1 MRATQTPAAPSI
13 FGAAFGATGFGAAAA
28 AAGGFDPSKFA
39 SAAPAAKAEDG
50 DEGEG
55 EGDEDVEAECK
66 AEFKPVVKL
75 EIIEG
80 AEATTTGEEDE
91 DILFE
96 AYVFERSRVCVRA
109 RARVVWFVR
118 GAWASRARAAIHRR
132 FSRASIR
139 L

>member
-1 MRATQTPAAPSI
+1 LIRAQAQTPAPSI

-39 SAAPAAKAEDG
+39 SAAPAAKADDG

-96 AYVFERSRVCVRA
+96 AYVFERLRVCARVCGAIRA
-109 RARVVWFVR
+109 R
-118 GAWASRARAAIHRR
+118 
-132 FSRASIR
+132 
-139 L
+139 

>member
-1 MRATQTPAAPSI
+1 MQTPAAPSI

-96 AYVFERSRVCVRA
+96 AYVFECSRVCGSCA
-109 RARVVWFVR
+109 RAVWFVC
-118 GAWASRARAAIHRR
+118 GAWASRARAAIRRR
-132 FSRASIR
+132 FSRASVR